1 MKNIQEI
8 FNVVIAEG
16 FYQPNYLATH
26 YSEYMCISL
35 KYAENRGV
43 ITKEEMYEALESI
56 ATYLKEDLDGI
67 EGLETLLIEHNLPSD
82 FPARLKIYQDWENRP
97 ELFL

>member
-1 MKNIQEI
+1 MRNIQEI

-26 YSEYMCISL
+26 YSDYMCFSL
-35 KYAENRGV
+35 DVAERRKV
-43 ITKEEMYEALESI
+43 ITKEEMKEAQEAI
-56 ATYLKEDLDGI
+56 AIYLKEYLGC
-67 EGLETLLIEHNLPSD
+67 GLETLLVEHNLPSD